1 MSGAALLD
9 VRDLSI
15 DLGKRRLV
23 SGVSFTIE
31 PGVIL
36 GLYGESGCGKTTLAQ
51 ALLRLLSSPP
61 YRVDGEV
68 WFGGHNLCAMR
79 ERDLEPIRGAG
90 IACIFQDPLLS
101 LNPVLTVR
109 TQLTEILSVH
119 RMRRDP
125 IQLLTLAG
133 LPYPDR
139 ILRAYPHQLSGGE
152 RQRVTIAQALACNP
166 PLIVADEPFTALDSP
181 RIVELARLFRE
192 LRDRLNTSLLLIS
205 HSPGVLAMT
214 ADEVLRMRAGCIVDR
229 GTPREV
235 LRNAR

>member
-1 MSGAALLD
+1 MSGAVLLD

-15 DLGKRRLV
+15 DLGSRRVV
-23 SGVSFTIE
+23 SRVSFTIE
-31 PGVIL
+31 RGMIL
-36 GLYGESGCGKTTLAQ
+36 GLCGESGSGKTTLAL

-61 YRVDGEV
+61 YEVHGEV

-79 ERDLEPIRGAG
+79 ERDLEPVRGAG

-101 LNPVLTVR
+101 LNPVLSVR
-109 TQLTEILSVH
+109 TQLTEILSAH
-119 RMRRDP
+119 HMQRDP
-125 IQLLTLAG
+125 IELLTLAG
-133 LPYPDR
+133 LPCPDR
-139 ILRAYPHQLSGGE
+139 ILGSYPHQLSGGE

-181 RIVELARLFRE
+181 RVVELAGLFRE
-192 LRDRLNTSLLLIS
+192 LRDQLNTSFLLIS
-205 HSPGVLAMT
+205 HSPGVLALT
-214 ADEVLRMRAGCIVDR
+214 SDEVLRMRAGCIVDR